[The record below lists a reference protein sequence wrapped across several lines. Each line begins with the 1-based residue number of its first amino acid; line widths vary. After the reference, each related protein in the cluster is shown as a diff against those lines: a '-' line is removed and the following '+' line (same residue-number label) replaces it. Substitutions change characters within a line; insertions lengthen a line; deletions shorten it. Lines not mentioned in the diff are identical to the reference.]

1 MLDRLIST
9 IVVRPV
15 TTAMV
20 TIALLVFGL
29 VAATRLPVNLLPD
42 ISYPS
47 ITVQTTYQDAAP
59 LEIETLITRPIEE
72 LVGAVP
78 GLVAVESVSRE
89 SVSEVVLNFAW
100 GTSVDRAMSDIR
112 EKLDRVNL
120 PTQAER
126 PLVLR
131 YDPSQEAIMRIA
143 VRPALDSAVPLAT
156 LRLEVER
163 AVKLDL
169 EKLPGVA
176 AAVLYGG
183 ERDEVRV
190 ELDPQRLSAFGLRPQ
205 DVVTSIDGDN
215 VNRPGGAIDF
225 RDRRHLIRTVHEAR
239 TPEDLGRVVVRNEG
253 GRVLRVRD
261 LGTVSR
267 RPIER
272 EELSLVAGQEV
283 IELAVYREGDAN
295 TVSVARSIRER
306 LATRRLSQGSTIE
319 VLEDRAVFIESAVNE
334 VVSNVLM
341 GGLLAVFV
349 LLLFLRDLWS
359 TLVIA
364 IAIPVSVLV
373 SFVPLQIA
381 GVSLN
386 LMSLGGLALGV
397 GMLVDNSIVTLEA
410 ISRMRSSHPSLSR
423 RDAAA
428 RGTIEVGTAVVAS
441 TLTTVAVFIPLV
453 FVVGV
458 AGQLVRDL
466 ALAVSFSILSSMVVS
481 LSLVPVLLSF
491 GDHSGA
497 ADSTISRRRL
507 IVPLL
512 ACVAVPVAYL
522 SLEGTPRLATIITLL
537 LLAIPALGM
546 ATSWFFSLARR
557 LLSRVGS
564 ASTSRDATASL
575 GAYRRMLAGVV
586 RRPALTV
593 LLAAGLTALSL
604 AGAMGLG
611 RTLIPSIEQRQFFV
625 QLSMP
630 QGTSLER
637 TTEITRALMT
647 VVTEH
652 PQTTS
657 VFGRVG
663 SLTQSGAAAGSQRG
677 THLAQIDVAVDTS
690 EDGLPMEVVEDQVF
704 TKLSAKLGDRGQLR
718 LDHPSLINFAA
729 PLEIRAFSD
738 DLARATEAAK
748 RVLPELRNIIQ
759 LRDVTPDDL
768 SGRPEVA
775 VDFDRVKLGL
785 LSLSI
790 DDAAS
795 VTQAFVQGQVAST
808 KLHTDE
814 EQLDIRVQLPQVN
827 RTDEEDVRAIQV
839 GAIDGIPVRLSS
851 VATVEARTGPAEIR
865 RIEGQRGIRIHARL
879 TSVDLAGARDEVAR
893 VLQEAMEDD
902 GVTFEISGQAKSL
915 DDSLQS
921 MMFAA
926 LLAIFLVY
934 VVMASTFESLHHP
947 LLIMCT
953 VPLAVVGVVL
963 AVALTGLTIS
973 AMVGIGVIIL
983 GGIVVNNAIVLVS
996 AINLRRGQGMELS
1009 AAILD
1014 GASTRVRPILMTTV
1028 TTVLGLT
1035 PMALGLGDGAA
1046 LRQPL
1051 AVSVIG
1057 GLLTSTL
1064 LTLLVLPAVYR
1075 LFPGT
1080 LQAAW
1085 GEPTTAEKPGAVSPA
1100 DADEPA
1106 AGVDADHQ

>member
-1 MLDRLIST
+1 
-9 IVVRPV
+9 
-15 TTAMV
+15 MV

-59 LEIETLITRPIEE
+59 VEVETLITRPIEE

-78 GLVAVESVSRE
+78 GLVGVESVSRE

-126 PLVLR
+126 PIVLR

-143 VRPALDSAVPLAT
+143 VRPAPDSPIAFAT

-169 EKLPGVA
+169 EKIPGVA

-183 ERDEVRV
+183 ERDEIRV
-190 ELDPQRLSAFGLRPQ
+190 ELDPQRLSAFALRPQ
-205 DVVTSIDGDN
+205 DIVTAIDGDN

-239 TPEDLGRVVVRNEG
+239 TPEDLGQVVVRNEG

-261 LGTVSR
+261 IGEVSR

-272 EELSLVAGQEV
+272 EELSLVDGQEV
-283 IELAVYREGDAN
+283 IELAIYREGDAN
-295 TVSVARSIRER
+295 TVSVARRIRER
-306 LATRRLSQGSTIE
+306 LETMRLSRGSTIE
-319 VLEDRAVFIESAVNE
+319 VLNDRAVFIESAVDE
-334 VVSNVLM
+334 VISNVLL
-341 GGLLAVFV
+341 GGVLAVFV

-373 SFVPLQIA
+373 SFVPLQVA

-410 ISRMRSSHPSLSR
+410 ISRMRTSKPNLSR
-423 RDAAA
+423 REAAA
-428 RGTIEVGTAVVAS
+428 RGTTEVGTAVVAS
-441 TLTTVAVFIPLV
+441 TLTTVAVFVPLV

-466 ALAVSFSILSSMVVS
+466 ALAVSFSIISSMLVS

-491 GDHSGA
+491 GDHEQGA
-497 ADSTISRRRL
+497 HSKISRRRL

-512 ACVAVPVAYL
+512 ACIAIPAAYL
-522 SLEGTPRLATIITLL
+522 SLEGTPRIATITTLM
-537 LLAIPALGM
+537 LLALPALGM
-546 ATSWFFSLARR
+546 TLSWLLSLSRR
-557 LLSRVGS
+557 LLKR
-564 ASTSRDATASL
+564 TEKPRDPEAADSSSGL
-575 GAYRRMLAGVV
+575 YRRLLERVV
-586 RRPALTV
+586 RHPAV
-593 LLAAGLTALSL
+593 YVSLAAGLTALSIL
-604 AGAMGLG
+604 GATGLG
-611 RTLIPSIEQRQFFV
+611 RTLIPSIEQQQFFV

-630 QGTSLER
+630 QGSSLER
-637 TTEITRALMT
+637 TTEVTRTLMRA
-647 VVTEH
+647 VSAH
-652 PQTTS
+652 PQTQL

-663 SLTQSGAAAGSQRG
+663 SLTQAGAAAGSQRG
-677 THLAQIDVAVDTS
+677 THLAQIDVTVDTKS
-690 EDGLPMEVVEDQVF
+690 GPRPMDVVEDEVF
-704 TKLSAKLGDRGQLR
+704 TALNAKLGDRGILR

-729 PLEIRAFSD
+729 PLEIRTFSD
-738 DLARATEAAK
+738 DLSSAKKATQ
-748 RVLPELRNIIQ
+748 RVLPELRKIAQ

-768 SGRPEVA
+768 SGRPEVV

-785 LSLSI
+785 IQLSI

-795 VTQAFVQGQVAST
+795 VTQAFVQGQVAAT

-851 VATVEARTGPAEIR
+851 VAKVEARTGPAEIR

-879 TSVDLAGARDEVAR
+879 TSVDLAAARNEVAK
-893 VLQEAMEDD
+893 VLREATLDD
-902 GVTFEISGQAKSL
+902 GVAFEISGQAKNL

-953 VPLAVVGVVL
+953 VPLAVVGVVAAL
-963 AVALTGLTIS
+963 GLTGLTIS

-983 GGIVVNNAIVLVS
+983 GGIVVNNAIVLVA
-996 AINLRRGQGMELS
+996 AINLRRGQGMDLS
-1009 AAILD
+1009 DAIID

-1057 GLLTSTL
+1057 GLLTSTV
-1064 LTLLVLPAVYR
+1064 LTLFVLPAVYR
-1075 LFPGT
+1075 LFPGKT
-1080 LQAAW
+1080 QPAW
-1085 GEPTTAEKPGAVSPA
+1085 AGPSTNDPAGGTDPTGSNDAPGGA
-1100 DADEPA
+1100 
-1106 AGVDADHQ
+1106 DADHQ